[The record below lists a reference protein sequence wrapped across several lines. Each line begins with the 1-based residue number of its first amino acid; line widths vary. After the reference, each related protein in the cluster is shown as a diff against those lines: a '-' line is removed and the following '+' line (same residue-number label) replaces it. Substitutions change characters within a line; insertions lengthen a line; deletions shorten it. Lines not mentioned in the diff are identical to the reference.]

1 LATSV
6 SAPGTVVIFTQMS
19 GLAVLNA
26 STMCF
31 RASESGGVWLVQN
44 LTSVAVAAHDA
55 PVIGVGSALAP
66 AAWDA
71 AALALA
77 SADGAAADGAA
88 AEGAAAEAA
97 GLELLLLQADTT
109 RTIEAIATD
118 DRNRP
123 IGRMAPPSLF
133 R

>member
-1 LATSV
+1 MLV
-6 SAPGTVVIFTQMS
+6 SAPGTIVIFTQMS
-19 GLAVLNA
+19 GLAALNA

-31 RASESGGVWLVQN
+31 RESESGGVWLVQN
-44 LTSVAVAAHDA
+44 LTSVAVVAQAA
-55 PVIGVGSALAP
+55 PVTGVGSALAP
-66 AAWDA
+66 AACDA
-71 AALALA
+71 PALALA
-77 SADGAAADGAA
+77 AADAAGADA
-88 AEGAAAEAA
+88 AGTLAPAEAA
-97 GLELLLLQADTT
+97 GLELVLLQADTT

>member
-1 LATSV
+1 MCV
-6 SAPGTVVIFTQMS
+6 S
-19 GLAVLNA
+19 
-26 STMCF
+26 
-31 RASESGGVWLVQN
+31 ASESGGVWLVQN
-44 LTSVAVAAHDA
+44 LTTVALGSHAA

-66 AAWDA
+66 AACDA

-88 AEGAAAEAA
+88 AEAAAEAA
-97 GLELLLLQADTT
+97 GLELVLLQADTT

>member
-1 LATSV
+1 M
-6 SAPGTVVIFTQMS
+6 VILTQMS
-19 GLAVLNA
+19 LLAVLNA
-26 STMCF
+26 STMCV

-44 LTSVAVAAHDA
+44 LTTVALGSHAA

-66 AAWDA
+66 AACDA

-77 SADGAAADGAA
+77 AADGAAADGAAADGAA
-88 AEGAAAEAA
+88 AEAA
-97 GLELLLLQADTT
+97 GLELVLLQAVTT

-123 IGRMAPPSLF
+123 I
-133 R
+133 